1 MYKREVKMKANE
13 MFEQY
18 LKIKKQVYDSK
29 EYTEEQITYFLRGWL
44 ECATYVINKENEGK

>member
-1 MYKREVKMKANE
+1 MTANE

-18 LKIKKQVYDSK
+18 LKIKKQIYDSK

-44 ECATYVINKENEGK
+44 ECATYVTNKENEGK